1 MIENLRLRPLSTPY
15 GVASSNS
22 ETFEKTLD
30 GEAPIFI
37 EISKDSDSDI
47 YRFCQF
53 LYIRIVFSPFY
64 YQLHYFQYCYRRAK
78 YSFNNH
84 VSSVSGTS
92 SPAMICCCNTKISC
106 AAFFPASTP
115 G

>member
-53 LYIRIVFSPFY
+53 LYIRIVFSPFITDY
-64 YQLHYFQYCYRRAK
+64 STFDIVTEELNIPSITMYHQFQE
-78 YSFNNH
+78 
-84 VSSVSGTS
+84 
-92 SPAMICCCNTKISC
+92 PL
-106 AAFFPASTP
+106 PQP
-115 G
+115 